1 MSEEKS
7 TTKKTKVIGTQ
18 EYLNTTT
25 GELEEMQIIRMEDKD
40 FDFEKIWLGQILS
53 AIDEISNQKMRLL
66 THLLK
71 IREKSNNTVIR
82 TIRELEKET
91 GVSKDTICRTL
102 VVLEKNKIIKR
113 KPGVIF
119 INPDVVFKGGHNNRM
134 RIVFDYQK
142 VAQEQKQEKPETN
155 VVDFP
160 NAEPI
165 TEEGDILGVENAA

>member
-1 MSEEKS
+1 MKS

-40 FDFEKIWLGQILS
+40 FDFEKIWLGQILA

-66 THLLK
+66 MHLLK

-82 TIRELEKET
+82 TIRELT
-91 GVSKDTICRTL
+91 KDTGISHATVANTL
-102 VVLEKNKIIKR
+102 VILEQHGVIKR

-119 INPDVVFKGGHNNRM
+119 ISPDVVFKGGHNNRM

-142 VAQEQKQEKPETN
+142 VAQEQKQGKPETN

-165 TEEGDILGVENAA
+165 TDGGDILGVENAA

>member
-66 THLLK
+66 THLLR

-91 GVSKDTICRTL
+91 GVSKDTISRTL
-102 VVLEKNKIIKR
+102 VVLERNKIIRR
-113 KPGVIF
+113 KTGVIF
-119 INPDVVFKGGHNNRM
+119 INPDVVFKGGYHNRM
-134 RIVFDYQK
+134 RILFEYK
-142 VAQEQKQEKPETN
+142 KISQEQQTDENIIE
-155 VVDFP
+155 FP
-160 NAEPI
+160 SADPNPI
-165 TEEGDILGVENAA
+165 VEDGDILGIENAA